1 MPVHPTSAYTA
12 MTMGPITDPRLL
24 QVVNYLN
31 CHLDKKPDTAR
42 IAKLCGLSK
51 ASLHR
56 QFSYQFGIGLQTLMR
71 IIRLRRAAWQ
81 LAFRPGQ
88 SITEIALQAQFDSTE
103 GFARAFKRYC
113 RQTPLDFRKTP
124 SFEVWQHMQPL
135 IEQMRTAP
143 NAQPRAGHRAPL
155 KSSEPH
161 GVEHFSS
168 IAIALSVHRGAGL
181 SLMQHV
187 AQFIAWRR
195 TAGQVPPKSRT
206 FTVFYE
212 DPYRVASP
220 RTGLAA
226 SVDSPVAD
234 NRYGVEYSTL
244 PAMYVAK
251 QPVTGDERKVSQA
264 MQALMLT
271 YHSQLALEFH
281 PPFVER
287 LAWYPDVPAQSA
299 KHIIYLP
306 LVNPSSVSEGA
317 SAALRARV
325 SHRSFSGWPE

>member
-56 QFSYQFGIGLQTLMR
+56 QFSHQFGIGLQTLMR

-143 NAQPRAGHRAPL
+143 NAQPKAGHRAPL

-168 IAIALSVHRGAGL
+168 IAIALSVHRGGG
-181 SLMQHV
+181 SLINAACCAVYRLAAHG
-187 AQFIAWRR
+187 R
-195 TAGQVPPKSRT
+195 TGTAEKPDLYRVLRGPASCCQP
-206 FTVFYE
+206 
-212 DPYRVASP
+212 PYR
-220 RTGLAA
+220 T
-226 SVDSPVAD
+226 
-234 NRYGVEYSTL
+234 
-244 PAMYVAK
+244 
-251 QPVTGDERKVSQA
+251 
-264 MQALMLT
+264 
-271 YHSQLALEFH
+271 
-281 PPFVER
+281 
-287 LAWYPDVPAQSA
+287 
-299 KHIIYLP
+299 
-306 LVNPSSVSEGA
+306 SSLCG
-317 SAALRARV
+317 
-325 SHRSFSGWPE
+325 